1 MGTMRMIKVLD
12 KNRTLVVKDT
22 IVIPKD
28 GSIKFVDYRGFVM
41 VEFTDKGLLKLK
53 DRMVKIWNRHS
64 Y

>member
-1 MGTMRMIKVLD
+1 MIKVLD

-53 DRMVKIWNRHS
+53 DRMVKI
-64 Y
+64 